1 MIVAPAVH
9 QSGGAMD
16 AIRGWIE
23 VIQDGG
29 WSGLLMAGF
38 AVVAG
43 MFIFAFISNKYFWI
57 VLAVVA
63 AALGLCYYFEVDLS
77 FDFDFLA

>member
-1 MIVAPAVH
+1 ME
-9 QSGGAMD
+9 

-23 VIQDGG
+23 VIKDGG

-38 AVVAG
+38 AVVAV
-43 MFIFAFISNKYFWI
+43 MFIFAFVSNKYFWI

-63 AALGLCYYFEVDLS
+63 AVLGACFYFGVDLS